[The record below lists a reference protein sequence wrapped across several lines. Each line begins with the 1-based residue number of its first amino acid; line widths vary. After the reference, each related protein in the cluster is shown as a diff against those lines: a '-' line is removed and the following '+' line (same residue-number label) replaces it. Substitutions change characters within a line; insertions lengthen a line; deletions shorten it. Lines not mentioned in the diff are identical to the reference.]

1 MIEENNQENEE
12 GKVKKEKTEKQEKK
26 KIKIDKQKLIG
37 RIIASIMVIIL
48 LAGSFYSLIYILINN
63 K

>member
-1 MIEENNQENEE
+1 MMETEKIEK
-12 GKVKKEKTEKQEKK
+12 KVKKEKKEKK
-26 KIKIDKQKLIG
+26 VKIDTGKLIA
-37 RIIASIMVIIL
+37 RIIAIVMLVVL

>member
-1 MIEENNQENEE
+1 MMETEKTEK
-12 GKVKKEKTEKQEKK
+12 KVKKEKKAKVDTG
-26 KIKIDKQKLIG
+26 KLVA
-37 RIIASIMVIIL
+37 RIIAAVMLVIL